1 MNVLIVNDDGID
13 CEGLRILAERV
24 GKKHEVY
31 VLAPDSNRS
40 ATSHHVLM
48 FQDLEL
54 KKIKKNQWSCSG
66 MPADCTCVALKTN
79 LFDVKFD
86 VVLSGINCGANLGT
100 DIIYSGTCAGARQAV
115 LEGVPGIAVS
125 LAPLDW
131 EDVRKNGYK
140 YIALADFVTSNLET
154 LISLSAEKYPGTYVN
169 INAASADSY
178 KGVKISNKLIE
189 RDYKDNLEIRK
200 VASSVFSHFT
210 PQNSSVN
217 DKSTCTY
224 TDSSAVKEG
233 YIAIS
238 CLYAEPVAADVVDG
252 ISFKV

>member
-66 MPADCTCVALKTN
+66 MPADCTSVALKTN

-125 LAPLDW
+125 LAPLDL

-154 LISLSAEKYPGTYVN
+154 LISLSESLRFSN
-169 INAASADSY
+169 ILNECYLSLEYAQLFAALIARTAKDIDVLIDSLPSEESTAALQ
-178 KGVKISNKLIE
+178 VKISFPFRIL
-189 RDYKDNLEIRK
+189 
-200 VASSVFSHFT
+200 
-210 PQNSSVN
+210 
-217 DKSTCTY
+217 
-224 TDSSAVKEG
+224 
-233 YIAIS
+233 
-238 CLYAEPVAADVVDG
+238 
-252 ISFKV
+252 